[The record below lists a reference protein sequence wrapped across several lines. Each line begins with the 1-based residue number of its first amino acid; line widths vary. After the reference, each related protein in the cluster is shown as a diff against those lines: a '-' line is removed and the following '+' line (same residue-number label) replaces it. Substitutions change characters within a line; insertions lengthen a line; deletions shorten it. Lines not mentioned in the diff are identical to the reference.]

1 VVPTTAKQLIGEAT
15 MLQDR
20 SIQLKLRAELPNGA
34 IGDGF
39 IVLRPGDMN
48 YESTIAHVGG
58 LEPGQSKPVPPW

>member
-1 VVPTTAKQLIGEAT
+1 

-20 SIQLKLRAELPNGA
+20 SIQLKQRAEFPNGA
-34 IGDGF
+34 VGDGF
-39 IVLRPGDMN
+39 IVLRPGDKN